1 MPIRLYNTLTR
12 STEEF
17 TIAAPDAPVRFYSC
31 GPTVYDD
38 AHIGNF
44 RSFLNADVLRR
55 TLELHGLRVKH
66 VMNITDVGHMT
77 EDDSAD
83 GGGEDKMAVAGRRI
97 AEAKKAGKLPAGAEI
112 DPSDPYAIAEF
123 YAERFLEDARHLGLK
138 VAIEER
144 TSSSLSRAA
153 TRMSPRTAS
162 STSACRAIP
171 RMEGSRG
178 TRSRTCARAKVGA
191 SAQSTRP

>member
-12 STEEF
+12 SMEEF
-17 TIAAPDAPVRFYSC
+17 TVAAPDALVRFYSC

-55 TLELHGLRVKH
+55 ALELHGLRVKH

-83 GGGEDKMAVAGRRI
+83 GGGEGGLTGGGEEGREVE
-97 AEAKKAGKLPAGAEI
+97 AEGGELRGGGVEG
-112 DPSDPYAIAEF
+112 F
-123 YAERFLEDARHLGLK
+123 GFLEEIHGGGMWLRRCQTEGRNFLTT
-138 VAIEER
+138 ER
-144 TSSSLSRAA
+144 TE
-153 TRMSPRTAS
+153 RT
-162 STSACRAIP
+162 
-171 RMEGSRG
+171 EGG
-178 TRSRTCARAKVGA
+178 GI
-191 SAQSTRP
+191 